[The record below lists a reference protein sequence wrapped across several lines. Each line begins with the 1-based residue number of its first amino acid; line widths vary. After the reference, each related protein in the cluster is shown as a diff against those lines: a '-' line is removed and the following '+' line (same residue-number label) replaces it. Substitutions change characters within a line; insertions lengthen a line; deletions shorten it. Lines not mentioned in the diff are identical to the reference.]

1 MSSPLPSRFQSS
13 VHLAPGIAPGSA
25 RSLTLPSHAPRWT
38 RRSLLGVMGS
48 LLAIGL
54 VSCRITGSSPQEPR
68 KPRVVATSTILADLT
83 HRIGQDAIDL
93 QGILKPGDDPH
104 TYEPIP
110 RDTVT
115 LEKADLVLYNGYNL
129 EPGLIRLMQ
138 ANALKAKKVPVGEVV
153 TPLKLDKEGE
163 RVPDPHVWGNAQ
175 NAMRMVTVI
184 RDELIKLQP
193 HNRDRFT
200 QNAQALLSELQRLD
214 RWIAAQIQ
222 TLPPEKRKL
231 VTTHDAF
238 QYYAQAYGLTVVG
251 TLIGISTEE
260 QPSAQTVK
268 QLVQAIRSSGVP
280 TIFAET
286 AINPA
291 LIETVAEEAKVQL
304 AEKPLFADSIGVPGE
319 AGDSYVDMLVVN
331 TQLIVQGLGGTVQE
345 FPQDTPRDTP

>member
-1 MSSPLPSRFQSS
+1 M
-13 VHLAPGIAPGSA
+13 
-25 RSLTLPSHAPRWT
+25 
-38 RRSLLGVMGS
+38 LGAIGGV
-48 LLAIGL
+48 LAIGL
-54 VSCRITGSSPQEPR
+54 GSCQLPGSSPQGTR

-83 HRIGQDAIDL
+83 HRIGKDDIDL

-110 RDTVT
+110 QDTVT

-138 ANALKAKKVPVGEVV
+138 ANALNAKKIPVGEVI

-163 RVPDPHVWGNAQ
+163 LVPDPHVWGNAK
-175 NAMRMVTVI
+175 NAMRMVEVI
-184 RDELIKLQP
+184 RDELINLQP
-193 HNRDRFT
+193 QNRDRFT
-200 QNAQALLSELQRLD
+200 QNAQALITELQRLD
-214 RWIAAQIQ
+214 RWIAEQIQ
-222 TLPPEKRKL
+222 TLPPERRKL

-268 QLVQAIRSSGVP
+268 QLVQTIRSTGVP

-291 LIETVAEEAKVQL
+291 LIETVAEEAKVKL
-304 AEKPLFADSIGVPGE
+304 AEQPLFADSIGVPGN
-319 AGDSYVDMLVVN
+319 AGDSYVEMLVVN
-331 TQLIVQGLGGTVQE
+331 TRLIVEGLGGTVQD
-345 FPQDTPRDTP
+345 FTTDTP

>member
-1 MSSPLPSRFQSS
+1 
-13 VHLAPGIAPGSA
+13 
-25 RSLTLPSHAPRWT
+25 
-38 RRSLLGVMGS
+38 MGG

-54 VSCRITGSSPQEPR
+54 ASCQISGSSSQKPQ

-83 HRIGQDAIDL
+83 HRIGKDDIDL

-138 ANALKAKKVPVGEVV
+138 ANALKAKKVPVGEVI

-163 RVPDPHVWGNAQ
+163 TVPDPHIWGNAR
-175 NAMRMVTVI
+175 NAMRMVETI
-184 RDELIKLQP
+184 RDELIQLQP
-193 HNRDRFT
+193 QNRDRFT

-214 RWIAAQIQ
+214 RWIADQIQ
-222 TLPPEKRKL
+222 TLPPERRKL

-238 QYYAQAYGLTVVG
+238 QYYAQAYGLTVAG

-268 QLVQAIRSSGVP
+268 QLVQAIRSAGVP

-291 LIETVAEEAKVQL
+291 LIETVAEEAKVKL

-319 AGDSYVDMLVVN
+319 AGDSYVGMLVAN
-331 TQLIVQGLGGTVQE
+331 TQLIVQGLGGTVQK
-345 FPQDTPRDTP
+345 FPQDRPRDTP